1 MRTSSPI
8 PPLVVVTTGRQ
19 PLLARSVS
27 QEPSPIWLASDDS
40 GVLEAAGRPDAEWV
54 ELPADAGFARAGNT
68 ALALAQQR
76 GIDVIVL
83 LNDDARLSPFARSAL
98 VEAARIPGVAAAG
111 AVLLEEDGHTIQS
124 AGLRVTGGGG
134 RVRAL
139 RPAKLPVGACQPA
152 GALPGT
158 ALALRVS
165 AALQV
170 GGFDA
175 DRYPFYFEDVDLC
188 LRLRRRGYRLLLV
201 PEARAVHRG
210 AATAGR
216 GSRFSTY
223 HQARGQ
229 MALCLSPAGG
239 GPIAAALAALFS
251 AATLLR
257 SGDAPRSSRALA
269 LFRGMRHG
277 LGRLPRPHD
286 PSEEK
291 VPC

>member
-19 PLLARSVS
+19 PLLARAVAH
-27 QEPSPIWLASDDS
+27 EPLPIWLASDDR
-40 GVLEAAGRPDAEWV
+40 GALVEAGRPDAEWLD
-54 ELPADAGFARAGNT
+54 LPADRGFAHAGNA
-68 ALALAQQR
+68 ALDLAQQR
-76 GIDVIVL
+76 GIDVVVL
-83 LNDDARLSPFARSAL
+83 LNDDARLSPLARSAL
-98 VEAARIPGVAAAG
+98 VEAARLPGVAAAG
-111 AVLLEEDGHTIQS
+111 AVLLEEDGHTVQS
-124 AGLRVTGGGG
+124 AGLRVTRGGG

-139 RPAKLPVGACQPA
+139 RPAVPPRGGCQPA

-175 DRYPFYFEDVDLC
+175 DRFPFYFEDVDLC
-188 LRLRRRGYRLLLV
+188 LRLRRRGYRLVLV

-216 GSRFSTY
+216 GSRFSAY

-229 MALCLSPAGG
+229 MALCLSPTGG
-239 GPIAAALAALFS
+239 GPFAGALAALFS

-257 SGDAPRSSRALA
+257 RGDAPRAVRALA
-269 LFRGMRHG
+269 LLRGLRHG
-277 LGRLPRPHD
+277 TRGFNAPN
-286 PSEEK
+286 S
-291 VPC
+291 